1 MPTKD
6 DSHTHSAT
14 EPGLDIRSPVFWD
27 RTEVDMEFG
36 RVFDICHQCRRCFD
50 LCPSFDFM
58 FKRIDAIG
66 EDASA
71 LKAPDHKEVVDLCY
85 QCKLCYNHCPYT
97 PPHVWNIDFPRFMLR
112 AKAVEVK
119 ERGRVTTQ
127 DKALGKTDLIG
138 KLGSALA
145 PLANFA
151 NSNKLNRIIMEK
163 VVGIHRDRNLPRF
176 FSETFSRWFRKRNDR
191 QGPAENG
198 KVAMF
203 YTCSVEYNAPEVG
216 KASTEVLEHN
226 NISVACP
233 EQRCCGMPFL
243 DGGDIE
249 ATIESAAF
257 NVKHLAEAVRSGAD
271 VVVPGPTCSYM
282 IKREYPD
289 LLNTDDARLVAE
301 HTYDICEFLVKKA
314 REKKLDRSFKVGIGK
329 VAYQAPCHLRA
340 QNVGFK
346 SRDLMKAAG
355 ADVDLI
361 EQCSAVDGTWG
372 FKKEYYQLSM
382 KVAKPLFD
390 KVEQADPNYT
400 VSDCLMAG
408 MQITQG
414 TGRKVLHPIQI
425 VHKAYGLDEEAK

>member
-1 MPTKD
+1 MSPTD
-6 DSHTHSAT
+6 QEQTCSPHEA
-14 EPGLDIRSPVFWD
+14 GLDIRSPQFWD
-27 RTEVDMEFG
+27 REELDKEFS

-66 EDASA
+66 EDASV
-71 LKAPDHKEVVDLCY
+71 LKAPDNKEVVDLCY

-119 ERGRVTTQ
+119 ERGRVSAQ
-127 DKALGKTDLIG
+127 DKALGNTDLIG

-151 NSNKLNRIIMEK
+151 NKNKLNRILMEK
-163 VVGIHRDRNLPRF
+163 LVGIHRDRNLPKF
-176 FSETFSRWFRKRNDR
+176 FSETFSRWFGRRKTGQASNES
-191 QGPAENG
+191 A

-203 YTCSVEYNAPEVG
+203 YTCSVQYHAPEVG
-216 KASTEVLEHN
+216 KAATEVLEHN
-226 NISVACP
+226 NLSVICP

-243 DGGDIE
+243 DGGDIQ

-257 NVKHLAEAVRSGAD
+257 NVKHLADAVRAGAD
-271 VVVPGPTCSYM
+271 VVAPGPTCSYM

-314 REKKLDRSFKVGIGK
+314 REGKLDRNFKVKPGK

-340 QNVGFK
+340 QNIGFK

-355 ADVDLI
+355 AEVELI

-382 KVAKPLFD
+382 KVAEPLFE
-390 KVEQADPNYT
+390 KVERAAPDYT
-400 VSDCLMAG
+400 VSDCLLAG

-425 VHKAYGLDEEAK
+425 VHKAYGLDEDSK